1 MFHSFENGKMS
12 VKMKKLAKK
21 KYLLAGWERLYLF
34 VGYKDGKGC
43 QEQDDGAI
51 ICIFKDKDG

>member
-1 MFHSFENGKMS
+1 
-12 VKMKKLAKK
+12 MKKLAKK